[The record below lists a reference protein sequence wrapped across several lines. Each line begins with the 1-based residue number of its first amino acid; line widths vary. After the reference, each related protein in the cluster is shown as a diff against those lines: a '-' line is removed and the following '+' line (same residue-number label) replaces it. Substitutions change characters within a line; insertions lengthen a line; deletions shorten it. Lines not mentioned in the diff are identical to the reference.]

1 MKQFQCLCLILFEKL
16 KLGCVFLTLTIE
28 LMLDSVVSSLA
39 FDNKFCK
46 IAFLVA
52 ASIIQEAALK
62 RSRKSQ
68 PATVLI
74 LKELFLINE
83 V

>member
-1 MKQFQCLCLILFEKL
+1 
-16 KLGCVFLTLTIE
+16 
-28 LMLDSVVSSLA
+28 MLDGMVSSLA
-39 FDNKFCK
+39 FDNKLCK

-52 ASIIQEAALK
+52 ASIVQEAALK

-74 LKELFLINE
+74 LKVLFLVNE
-83 V
+83 VGS

>member
-1 MKQFQCLCLILFEKL
+1 MCLVLL
-16 KLGCVFLTLTIE
+16 KELELSRVFLTLAVQ
-28 LMLDSVVSSLA
+28 LMLDGMVSSLA
-39 FDNKFCK
+39 FDNKLCK

-52 ASIIQEAALK
+52 ASIVQEAALK

-74 LKELFLINE
+74 LKVLFLVNE
-83 V
+83 VGS